1 MTQFPLISTHSNFI
15 LIILPQKKKTE
26 METKDI
32 VNIWGGRE

>member
-15 LIILPQKKKTE
+15 LIILPQKKTE

-32 VNIWGGRE
+32 ENIWGGRE